1 MLPFVA
7 AASEP
12 RVTTARM
19 KQDEAVWQ
27 SFVDTNIWWLCLT

>member
-19 KQDEAVWQ
+19 KQCNAVWL
-27 SFVDTNIWWLCLT
+27 SFVDINIWWLCLT